1 MMSGLEILYR
11 ALLYRKLKGRRNR
24 IKVSLYICYV
34 YNIILCVVELEEK
47 RFIERAKVAINT
59 SLVNAKEE
67 YQRGDVV
74 VEEKYAE
81 GEEGYAEGEEE
92 GMENNGEEQKEE
104 GVVEEDK
111 KDEGVGTG
119 EVDGEEGGEGE
130 EHVEAEVQAEEEE
143 GEGKQFV
150 EAEMQVEGGND
161 EEQQQQEDAD
171 VNENVYEEDRKEII
185 NEDENGTKVEIH
197 EEKRVENQDGT
208 TTTVQ
213 VTKITKTVEIQ
224 ETKQIIAEGDDNVEG
239 NDEIIEGEHQAIS
252 VDNENAHNSQQ
263 PEPEPSP
270 EEEQQQPSSSPVA
283 EGGSGGIIQLEE
295 EN

>member
-1 MMSGLEILYR
+1 MLC
-11 ALLYRKLKGRRNR
+11 N
-24 IKVSLYICYV
+24 
-34 YNIILCVVELEEK
+34 ILCVVELEEK

-74 VEEKYAE
+74 VEERNEDDYAE
-81 GEEGYAEGEEE
+81 AEDEGL
-92 GMENNGEEQKEE
+92 ENNGEEQKEE

-119 EVDGEEGGEGE
+119 EVNGEEGE
-130 EHVEAEVQAEEEE
+130 EHVEAEVQAEEGE
-143 GEGKQFV
+143 GEEGKQFV

-161 EEQQQQEDAD
+161 EEQQQQEEEQQQQEDAD

-208 TTTVQ
+208 TTTTVQ

-224 ETKQIIAEGDDNVEG
+224 ETKQIIAEGDDNVED

-252 VDNENAHNSQQ
+252 VDNENDHNS
-263 PEPEPSP
+263 
-270 EEEQQQPSSSPVA
+270 QQPSSSPVA

>member
-1 MMSGLEILYR
+1 MSC
-11 ALLYRKLKGRRNR
+11 N
-24 IKVSLYICYV
+24 
-34 YNIILCVVELEEK
+34 ILCVVELEEK

-74 VEEKYAE
+74 VEERNEDDYVE
-81 GEEGYAEGEEE
+81 GEDEGL
-92 GMENNGEEQKEE
+92 ENNGEEQKEE

-119 EVDGEEGGEGE
+119 EVNGEEGGDG
-130 EHVEAEVQAEEEE
+130 EAEVQAEEGE

-161 EEQQQQEDAD
+161 EEQQQQEEEEQQQQEDAD
-171 VNENVYEEDRKEII
+171 VNENVYEEDKKEII

-197 EEKRVENQDGT
+197 EEKRVENQDG

-263 PEPEPSP
+263 P
-270 EEEQQQPSSSPVA
+270 SSSPVA
-283 EGGSGGIIQLEE
+283 EGGSGGIIQL
-295 EN
+295 